1 MMLKILGAS
10 MIALSCFATSATL
23 VSYER
28 KKLRQLDSF
37 TALIRYIRNQIDFYS
52 VPIDRILSECP
63 SEILDELG
71 GRESK
76 MTLEG
81 LVKREAVI
89 IEGEGRRIISEL
101 ASSFGKNYRER
112 QVKLCD
118 NALSGLETIRTAEQK
133 NFSARKK
140 TVNALCAAV
149 GGLAVILLL

>member
-1 MMLKILGAS
+1 

-63 SEILDELG
+63 TEILDELG
-71 GRESK
+71 GREAK

-81 LVKREAVI
+81 LVGRETVV
-89 IEGEGRRIISEL
+89 IEGEGRRIIAEL
-101 ASSFGKNYRER
+101 ATSFGRNYRER

-118 NALSGLETIRTAEQK
+118 SALSGLEAVRAAEQK
-133 NFSARKK
+133 SFSAKK
-140 TVNALCAAV
+140 RR
-149 GGLAVILLL
+149 